1 MLNAAIITI
10 ILRGIPEAFIHMF
23 AMYTFSG
30 AKIDRQKYIISSS
43 ILAVIMVLITTLP
56 ISYGIHSILIVM
68 AIIGLAVAINHLR
81 IAFCIS
87 IAIVNM
93 IIQFLAEGINVLL
106 IQKVFR
112 IDIVKAMATPLSKAV
127 YGIPSLIIFFGV
139 VLIVYKFLERRQMN

>member
-23 AMYTFSG
+23 GMYAFSG
-30 AKIDRQKYIISSS
+30 EKIDRRKYIASSS
-43 ILAVIMVLITTLP
+43 ILAVIMVLVTTLP

-68 AIIGLAVAINHLR
+68 VIIGLAVIVNHLR
-81 IAFCIS
+81 ISVCIS

-93 IIQFLAEGINVLL
+93 IIQFLSEGVNVLL

-112 IDIVKAMATPLSKAV
+112 IDFVKAMTNPLTKAI

-139 VLIVYKFLERRQMN
+139 VFIVYKFLERRQMN